1 MHRCTDADVQT
12 MQSTLSTFYFL
23 LLAARSKL
31 SKLLQTALLPDCQ
44 LQAASLLSVS
54 PGVDVRHV
62 TRMSRVLTRGHDG

>member
-1 MHRCTDADVQT
+1 MHLDLCNRH
-12 MQSTLSTFYFL
+12 FL